1 MKCGKKWAKKKAR
14 GSMRWERDEE
24 CLAQQWVD
32 NRVVTMLSAID
43 NANEYVTTQRK
54 SKVGQKWTSIEVK
67 QPRAVDRYNSYMNAV
82 DRSDQILS
90 KNNLLRKCL
99 RWWKVLFFHM
109 IDISIINS
117 YILFEIH
124 RKANPGINELKR
136 PKKYSV
142 LEFREELVRDLT
154 GFVQYG
160 NPPLY
165 DKLPKEPSKADTFHT
180 DHMVEFD
187 KVRRS
192 CKLCY
197 KKFKTEN
204 KVHSFCSA
212 PQCEKVYLHCT
223 PARNCFK
230 EWHSKD
236 CDRS

>member
-1 MKCGKKWAKKKAR
+1 MKGGKTWAKKKAR

-24 CLAQQWVD
+24 CLALQWVD
-32 NRVVTMLSAID
+32 NRLVTMLSTID
-43 NANEYVTTQRK
+43 NANEYVTAQRK
-54 SKVGQKWTSIEVK
+54 SKVGQKWTNMEVK
-67 QPRAVDRYNSYMNAV
+67 QPKAVNRYNSYMNAV
-82 DRSDQILS
+82 D
-90 KNNLLRKCL
+90 
-99 RWWKVLFFHM
+99 
-109 IDISIINS
+109 S

-124 RKANPGINELKR
+124 RRANPGMDELKR

-142 LEFREELVRDLT
+142 LEFREELVRDLL

-165 DKLPKEPSKADTFHT
+165 NKLPKEPPKADTFHT

-197 KKFKTEN
+197 KKFKTRT
-204 KVHSFCSA
+204 KFSPSAVHLIVKRFI
-212 PQCEKVYLHCT
+212 CT
-223 PARNCFK
+223 VLQQGTALRNGA
-230 EWHSKD
+230 HGKD